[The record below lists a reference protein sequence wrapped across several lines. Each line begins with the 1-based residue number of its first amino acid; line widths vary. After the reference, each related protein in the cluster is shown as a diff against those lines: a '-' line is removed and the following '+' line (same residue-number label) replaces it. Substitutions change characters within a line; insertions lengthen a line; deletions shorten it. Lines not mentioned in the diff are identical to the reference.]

1 MARFCF
7 YCGRELTIGEKC
19 ACRSAGGPASQAA
32 EPETG
37 HQSGKADQR
46 HSQKAQPKARSA
58 RTHAAAQAKGPAG
71 RPAYSAE
78 TGYGTHASYA
88 GYTSAARNFHI
99 NWKSFTALGR
109 QLGQYL
115 VRPGDSTRDAALGNT
130 RQPILVVLLLQ
141 GICGGF
147 FLLTIIRQSLLQA
160 LLSLSISALPQTG
173 SFLGSLFVFVQG
185 FGISL
190 AASLLVTLLYQLS
203 LRFLF
208 RTPFTFQR
216 LLTALCPSFLF
227 ISVFL
232 FAAMITLNASIFNSG
247 MLLLVGAAA
256 AAMLHMLAIRQMT
269 GMDDNRVLTLVI
281 FVLIIYTGI
290 LALLFNL
297 SLPVLRILIDQSVV
311 V

>member
-19 ACRSAGGPASQAA
+19 GCRSAGSSTGQAA
-32 EPETG
+32 EPEAG
-37 HQSGKADQR
+37 QQAGKSDQY
-46 HSQKAQPKARSA
+46 SQKTQQKAKNA
-58 RTHAAAQAKGPAG
+58 RTHAAAHGKGPTRRA
-71 RPAYSAE
+71 AYSAE
-78 TGYGTHASYA
+78 TGYGTDTSYA
-88 GYTSAARNFHI
+88 GYTSAARSTHI
-99 NWKSFTALGR
+99 NWKGFMTLAR

-115 VRPGDSTRDAALGNT
+115 MRPGDSAREAAMGTT
-130 RQPILVVLLLQ
+130 RQPMLAVLLLQ

-147 FLLTIIRQSLLQA
+147 FLLTVIRQSLLQA

-232 FAAMITLNASIFNSG
+232 FVAMITLNASIFNSG

-256 AAMLHMLAIRQMT
+256 AAMLHLLAIKQMT
-269 GMDDNRVLTLVI
+269 GMDDNRILTLVI